1 MGAAV
6 AQGTAHHDR
15 WHVRKSGELFW
26 ASGEISPLRDS
37 AGPLV
42 GYVKVL
48 RDQTDQYLAVEAL
61 REAEARLRRAQEAG
75 GVGVFSLDIETDIL
89 SPTPEFCNIYGIEIT
104 DAIPISVVQA
114 LVIDDDQE
122 VASNPQT
129 RRGGTSPLNVEYRI
143 RRGDNDQKRV
153 IARRA
158 EFEFDQSGRPVRF
171 VGVVQDVTERRK
183 AQRELSE
190 SEARFRALAQAIPN
204 HVWTAT
210 SDGHLDWFN
219 ERVYAYAGLS
229 DRELEGEGWIALV
242 HPDDVSPTQQKWKGA
257 LETGETYETE
267 FRLRDKSGAFRWFI
281 VRAMPITG
289 DDGRVLRWI
298 GTNTDV
304 EELRATREKL
314 ETLNETLEQRVA
326 ERTADRDRMWRLSTD
341 VMLVAAFDANI
352 TAINPAW
359 TTVLGWTEHELVGR
373 SFLDLIHPDDYQ
385 ATMDEVR
392 KLEQGATT
400 FSFENR
406 YACKDGTYRTIS
418 WTAVPDDGFLHAVGR
433 DVTQERQAAAMLR
446 QTELALLQAQK
457 MEAIGNLT
465 GGVAHDFNNLLQVVA
480 GNLQLLSKDVTGNEK
495 AERRITN
502 ALAGVNRGS
511 KLASQLLAFGRR
523 QALEPKVLN
532 IGRLVR
538 GMDEMLRRTIG
549 EGVEIETIISGG
561 LWNALIDPMQ
571 IENAVLN
578 LAINARDAM
587 EGFGKLTIE
596 AGNAYIDDAYA
607 RAHNDVAPGQYVVL
621 SVTDTGSGMSP
632 ELMAKVFEP
641 FFSTKP
647 EGKGTGLG
655 LSMVYGF
662 VKQTGGHVKLY
673 SEVGHG
679 TTIKMYF
686 PRSAQHEDIAVEQ
699 NNLAVEGG
707 QETILVAEDDEGVR
721 ATVVETL
728 QDLGYRVL
736 KAPDAAAALTI
747 IESGVAVDL
756 LFTDVVMPGPLKS
769 TELAKKA
776 KERIRGIAVLF
787 TSGYT
792 ENSIVHGGRLDA
804 GVQLLSKP
812 YSREQL
818 ALKIRLVLN
827 NRQPK
832 TVPPSHV
839 DLPAISSS
847 QSAETSRDA
856 RVLSVLVVED
866 EPLIRM
872 ATVDMLMDLGHA
884 VTEAGSAEEAL
895 GYLEQEHVDL
905 VLTDLGLPGM
915 SGPDFCN
922 KVRRRWPDV
931 AIVFATGM
939 DEKPALDDYNR
950 TALLQKPFSIDQLG
964 AALREVF

>member
-1 MGAAV
+1 M
-6 AQGTAHHDR
+6 
-15 WHVRKSGELFW
+15 RKSGEVFW

-37 AGPLV
+37 DGKPV
-42 GYVKVL
+42 GFVKVL
-48 RDQTDQYLAVEAL
+48 RDQTADHLAVEAL
-61 REAEARLRRAQEAG
+61 TTAEARLRRAQEAG
-75 GVGVFSLDIETDIL
+75 GVGIFSVDLNTEIL
-89 SPTPEFCNIYGIEIT
+89 RPTPEFCKIYGIDET
-104 DAIPISVVQA
+104 AALPISVIQA
-114 LVIDDDQE
+114 LVVDEDQE
-122 VASNPQT
+122 VASNPET
-129 RRGGTSPLNVEYRI
+129 RQKGTSPLNVEYRI
-143 RRGDNDQKRV
+143 RRADNGEKRI
-153 IARRA
+153 IARRG
-158 EFEFDQSGRPVRF
+158 EFEFDGDSRPIRF

-183 AQRELSE
+183 AQREVRD

-204 HVWTAT
+204 HVWTAKP
-210 SDGHLDWFN
+210 DGQLDWFN
-219 ERVYAYAGLS
+219 DRVYEYAGR
-229 DRELEGEGWIALV
+229 DQGELDGESWITLV
-242 HPDDVSPTQQKWKGA
+242 HPDDVVVTGERWKKA
-257 LETGETYETE
+257 LEAGETYQTE
-267 FRLRDKSGAFRWFI
+267 FRLRDRSGDFRWHI
-281 VRAMPITG
+281 VRAVPITNEG
-289 DDGRVLRWI
+289 GRILRWI
-298 GTNTDV
+298 GTNTEV

-314 ETLNETLEQRVA
+314 ENLNRTLEQRVT

-341 VMLVAAFDANI
+341 IMLVASLDAKI
-352 TAINPAW
+352 AAINPAW
-359 TTVLGWTEHELVGR
+359 TSMLGWCEDDLIGR
-373 SFLDLIHPDDYQ
+373 SFMDLIHPDDIQ
-385 ATMDEVR
+385 ATLDEVG
-392 KLEQGATT
+392 KLGQGVTT
-400 FSFENR
+400 FLFENR
-406 YACKDGTYRTIS
+406 YARKDGSYRTIS
-418 WTAVPDDGFLHAVGR
+418 WTAVPDNGFIHAVGR
-433 DVTQERQAAAMLR
+433 DVTEERQAAESLR
-446 QTELALLQAQK
+446 KTELALLQAQK

-511 KLASQLLAFGRR
+511 KLAAQLLAFGRR
-523 QALEPKVLN
+523 QALEPRVVN

-549 EGVEIETIISGG
+549 EGVEIETVVSGG

-571 IENAVLN
+571 IENAILN

-607 RAHNDVAPGQYVVL
+607 RRHDDVTTGQYVVL

-632 ELMAKVFEP
+632 DVMAKVFDP

-673 SEVGHG
+673 SEVGQG
-679 TTIKMYF
+679 TTVKMYL
-686 PRSAQHEDIAVEQ
+686 PRSNQQEDIEVERSD
-699 NNLAVEGG
+699 LPIEGG

-721 ATVVETL
+721 ATVVEML

-736 KAPDAAAALTI
+736 KAPDAASALTI
-747 IESGVAVDL
+747 LESGVAIDL

-776 KERIRGIAVLF
+776 KERAPHIAVLF

-792 ENSIVHGGRLDA
+792 ENSIVHGGRLDP

-818 ALKIRLVLN
+818 ALKVRHVLDNSRQNAVAAKRLSPPVLPPTPAAPLTET
-827 NRQPK
+827 PK
-832 TVPPSHV
+832 
-839 DLPAISSS
+839 
-847 QSAETSRDA
+847 
-856 RVLSVLVVED
+856 LSVLVVED

-872 ATVDMLMDLGHA
+872 ATVDLLEELGHS
-884 VTEAGSAEEAL
+884 VSEAGGAEEAL
-895 GYLEQEHVDL
+895 DMLDKSPPDI

-915 SGPDFCN
+915 DGETFCHEI
-922 KVRRRWPDV
+922 RRRWPTV
-931 AIVFATGM
+931 AIIFATGM
-939 DEKPALDDYNR
+939 NEGPVLEDRSR
-950 TALLQKPFSIDQLG
+950 TALLRKPFGIDELETTL
-964 AALREVF
+964 AAAIEA